1 MSHQIRHPKGWA
13 MGVQLQH
20 RLLWMDKRKGAY
32 QLEVTLK
39 VEVKMWIPFLSFLT
53 MSTLAIYELAYR
65 ASLMGWLDVLVYD
78 GYSVAITGGLIV
90 VTLTISKELT

>member
-1 MSHQIRHPKGWA
+1 MALRFVHGGTDITPNLYLKFTH
-13 MGVQLQH
+13 
-20 RLLWMDKRKGAY
+20 
-32 QLEVTLK
+32 K

-53 MSTLAIYELAYR
+53 MSALAIYELAYR

>member
-1 MSHQIRHPKGWA
+1 MALRFVHGGTDITPNLYLKF
-13 MGVQLQH
+13 
-20 RLLWMDKRKGAY
+20 
-32 QLEVTLK
+32 TLK